1 MATNSQSV
9 VPLKPEIETVKVE
22 NEQKPNDLE
31 AGDNTIDIKPSPTA
45 EPDPRPISE
54 KGATLSSSVI
64 NMMNTII
71 GAGVLSIPST
81 ISKAGLLGS
90 FLILAISLY
99 LSLEGANM
107 LSMASVYT
115 SADSYGGVG
124 TRLNNKT
131 VGLIGDIAMI
141 VFDFGISI
149 AYFIILFDQAAD
161 LVVLWGNVS
170 LETMSTWKPWLSLI
184 IAMLVGFPILCI
196 PSIDA
201 LRFTSTASVICICL
215 FVVISTGKGINQL
228 IQGGLSYKWF
238 PDTIPGLVSAISV
251 FFTSMCC
258 HVNIPKMTSEL
269 KFPSS
274 SKFSNKVSKM
284 SRVNTVAFLSCGTI
298 YFVVGAF
305 GYLAYGDQIAANL
318 LTNFTND
325 KVGYLNIVKLAYAFV
340 VLFSYP
346 ALAFAALVTLDKLCF
361 KQPRPA
367 HRRYLEAF
375 FWTLL
380 SAIVAIVFPI
390 LDKVFGV
397 TGSMCGILLNFAI
410 PAFYFVLIAK
420 IERAKKA
427 SSKGSVFSATKGRYY
442 FAWVLFYIGVVAAV
456 VFTAIQLKDLISSL
470 STPTTTVAPTVAP
483 TMAPS
488 LVPTVAPSIAPS
500 VAAAVKSVVR
510 AIIH

>member
-1 MATNSQSV
+1 
-9 VPLKPEIETVKVE
+9 
-22 NEQKPNDLE
+22 
-31 AGDNTIDIKPSPTA
+31 
-45 EPDPRPISE
+45 
-54 KGATLSSSVI
+54 
-64 NMMNTII
+64 
-71 GAGVLSIPST
+71 
-81 ISKAGLLGS
+81 
-90 FLILAISLY
+90 
-99 LSLEGANM
+99 
-107 LSMASVYT
+107 
-115 SADSYGGVG
+115 
-124 TRLNNKT
+124 
-131 VGLIGDIAMI
+131 MI

-305 GYLAYGDQIAANL
+305 GYL
-318 LTNFTND
+318 
-325 KVGYLNIVKLAYAFV
+325 NIVKLAYAFV

-427 SSKGSVFSATKGRYY
+427 SSKGSIFSATKGRYY

-456 VFTAIQLKDLISSL
+456 VFTAIQLKDVISSL
-470 STPTTTVAPTVAP
+470 STPATTVAPTAAP

-488 LVPTVAPSIAPS
+488 LVPTVAPSIVPS
-500 VAAAVKSVVR
+500 VAAAVKSVVH

>member
-1 MATNSQSV
+1 MATYEPSV
-9 VPLKPEIETVKVE
+9 VPLKPENESVKVDVK
-22 NEQKPNDLE
+22 QDPNDSKLNE
-31 AGDNTIDIKPSPTA
+31 IEDKINSSPKPEPDIKQY
-45 EPDPRPISE
+45 SE
-54 KGATLSSSVI
+54 KGASLSSSVI

-81 ISKAGLLGS
+81 VGRAGIVGS

-124 TRLNNKT
+124 TSLNSKT

-170 LETMSTWKPWLSLI
+170 TASMSTWKPWLSLI

-201 LRFTSTASVICICL
+201 LRFTSAASVICICL
-215 FVVISTGKGINQL
+215 FVVISTGKGIMQV
-228 IQGGLSYKWF
+228 IRGGLSYKWF

-269 KFPSS
+269 KYPSS
-274 SKFSNKVSKM
+274 SHFTTKVRKM
-284 SRVNTVAFLSCGTI
+284 TRVNLIAFLSCGSI
-298 YFVVGAF
+298 YFIVGAF
-305 GYLAYGDQIAANL
+305 GYLAYGDKIEANL

-325 KVGYLNIVKLAYAFV
+325 RVGYLNIVKLAYAFV

-346 ALAFAALVTLDKLCF
+346 ALAFAALVTLDKLLF

-367 HRRYLEAF
+367 HRRYTEAF
-375 FWTLL
+375 IWTLL

-420 IERAKKA
+420 RERAKQY
-427 SSKGSVFSATKGRYY
+427 SSKGSMYSASRGRYY
-442 FAWVLFYIGVVAAV
+442 FAWVLFYIGVVAAI
-456 VFTAIQLKDLISSL
+456 VFTAIQLKDVITTL
-470 STPTTTVAPTVAP
+470 SAPATTEAPTVAPTVAP
-483 TMAPS
+483 
-488 LVPTVAPSIAPS
+488 SIVPS
-500 VAAAVKSVVR
+500 VAAAVKSVAR
-510 AIIH
+510 AFIH